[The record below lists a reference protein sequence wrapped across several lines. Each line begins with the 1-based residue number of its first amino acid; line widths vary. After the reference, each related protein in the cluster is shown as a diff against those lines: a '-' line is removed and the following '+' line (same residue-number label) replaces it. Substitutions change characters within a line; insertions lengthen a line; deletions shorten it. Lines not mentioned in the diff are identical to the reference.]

1 MLSAAGSFLIRLLW
15 PERCAACLVGIPES
29 AVFCG
34 DCEITVLPLES
45 ACPGCAMPH
54 VDCGELCHACRLRP
68 FPFRQAMATLQYGG
82 AVAEALVRFKHGTQ
96 LAPARPLGRCLVPLL
111 DWGAL
116 HRVDAVLP
124 VPLHPA
130 RLRARGFNQSL
141 ELIRE
146 ANAHRA
152 SRLPVRRLPVWTSAV
167 TRTRDTAPLGKESPA
182 VRRSRL
188 AGAFA
193 ADRALVKGRR
203 LLVIDD
209 VMTSGATLAECARTL
224 LDAGAE
230 DVLVGAVAR
239 VVRA

>member
-1 MLSAAGSFLIRLLW
+1 MLSAAGSFLVRLLW
-15 PERCAACLVGIPES
+15 PERCAACLVGIGETE
-29 AVFCG
+29 VFCG
-34 DCEITVLPLES
+34 DCEVTVLPLDT
-45 ACPGCAMPH
+45 ACPGCATPQAA
-54 VDCGELCHACRLRP
+54 CAELCQACRLRP
-68 FPFRQAMATLQYGG
+68 FPFRQAMAALLYGG
-82 AVAEALVRFKHGTQ
+82 AVAEALVRFKHGSQ

-111 DWGAL
+111 DWASLNG
-116 HRVDAVLP
+116 VDAVLP

-152 SRLPVRRLPVWTSAV
+152 ARMPARRIPVWTSAL
-167 TRTRDTAPLGKESPA
+167 TRTRDTPPLGKESPA
-182 VRRSRL
+182 IRRSRL

-193 ADRALVKGRR
+193 ADRTLVRGRR

-239 VVRA
+239 AVRA